1 MLIQDKDVVLQRTE
15 EWNKINP
22 DYDEV
27 LLEFNL
33 LLFNITKKLKF
44 SLFNNTK
51 HHEK

>member
-1 MLIQDKDVVLQRTE
+1 MLIHDKDLVLERTKK
-15 EWNKINP
+15 WNKKNP

-33 LLFNITKKLKF
+33 ILFNITKKLKF
-44 SLFNNTK
+44 SLCDNTK